1 MMRVALAGALALSFV
16 TLAVAETVPPG
27 MAARTELHAIDTLTL
42 SDAQFLKG
50 DPGGKATTLTGQLR
64 IPSGSGRLPLVMLQ
78 HGSGGMAANV
88 EMWTREFNAMRR
100 FDICA
105 RWLYGSWPY
114 ICEYQSSAVGPIELH
129 IGQLSR
135 AGNFG

>member
-50 DPGGKATTLTGQLR
+50 DPGGPERFWPAAAR
-64 IPSGSGRLPLVMLQ
+64 HVAAWFGR
-78 HGSGGMAANV
+78 HG
-88 EMWTREFNAMRR
+88 RE
-100 FDICA
+100 C
-105 RWLYGSWPY
+105 
-114 ICEYQSSAVGPIELH
+114 
-129 IGQLSR
+129 
-135 AGNFG
+135 